1 MNDKTSVGLYIDK
14 SVLDDVASAMKQT
27 NCKSRNEFITE
38 AIRFYIAFLNRKNYS
53 DILTPAYESVIT
65 AKIGDTE
72 NRIARVIFKQSVELA
87 MMMHIVAANN
97 DVDQQALSELKK
109 LCVDEVSRLG
119 GRYKFEDAV
128 RFQKE

>member
-14 SVLDDVASAMKQT
+14 LVLDDVASVMKQT

-65 AKIGDTE
+65 ARIGDTE